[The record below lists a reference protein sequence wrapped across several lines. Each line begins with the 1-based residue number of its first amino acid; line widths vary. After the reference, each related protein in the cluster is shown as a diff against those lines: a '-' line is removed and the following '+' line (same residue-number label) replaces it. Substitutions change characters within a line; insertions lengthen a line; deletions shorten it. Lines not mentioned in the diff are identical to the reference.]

1 MCPQIPPRANKMGPA
16 TRVGEAVL
24 ISCKQ
29 LTDIFHLF
37 SLSPRL
43 EEPSGDNGSVLGRAW
58 GLHAANL
65 REGLQIGD
73 ILLFSPFLLWKFA
86 KKRDLFEWFAKSILR
101 SILIEIWQ
109 LYGFCVV
116 TQLPKATEVLT
127 FNGSGES
134 WTACLAPAAS
144 QTNLASMTCRISQC
158 QRENLSY
165 TWVEV
170 DWCRSLEFHILVKF
184 RRTWTPI
191 VSHRRYSN
199 DLLFLFS
206 KRHVEQSHH

>member
-1 MCPQIPPRANKMGPA
+1 MGA
-16 TRVGEAVL
+16 
-24 ISCKQ
+24 
-29 LTDIFHLF
+29 
-37 SLSPRL
+37 
-43 EEPSGDNGSVLGRAW
+43 AW
-58 GLHAANL
+58 SKSQ
-65 REGLQIGD
+65 REGLLIGD
-73 ILLFSPFLLWKFA
+73 ILLFSPFLLWKLA

-101 SILIEIWQ
+101 STLIN
-109 LYGFCVV
+109 LRSGSCMVFRVV
-116 TQLPKATEVLT
+116 TQLPKATEVPT

-144 QTNLASMTCRISQC
+144 QTNLAFMTCRIGSC
-158 QRENLSY
+158 QRENLCY

-191 VSHRRYSN
+191 VSHSRYSSS
-199 DLLFLFS
+199 LLFLYS